1 MTDDIGASVRDW
13 LSVVRRAR
21 LGRTAKAVAVALALR
36 ANPDGTRI
44 FPGLAR
50 LSVEMELSTKAL
62 KEALRVL
69 REAGLIEVVR
79 AASMAGDANEY
90 RLVLDDVL
98 DKIEVPDP
106 GVHDA
111 AIRAVAAQIRGKYTP
126 KLRGAAVP
134 AGAVDNPD
142 LRGTGA
148 TAEEGTETAP
158 AGNGGD
164 PETAPA
170 GNGGSNLRGTP
181 VPATYQRPTQEDHP
195 PTTVDEDLCTTVTP
209 VEPVDN
215 VLPFRKRGAA

>member
-1 MTDDIGASVRDW
+1 MDDIGASVRDW

-21 LGRTAKAVAVALALR
+21 LGRTAKAVALALALR

-62 KEALRVL
+62 KEALKVL

-98 DKIEVPDP
+98 DKIDVPDP
-106 GVHDA
+106 DAHDT
-111 AIRAVAAQIRGKYTP
+111 AIRTVAAQIRGKYTP
-126 KLRGAAVP
+126 KLRGTAAP
-134 AGAVDNPD
+134 AGSVDNPE
-142 LRGTGA
+142 LRVPAA
-148 TAEEGTETAP
+148 TAEKRTEEAP
-158 AGNGGD
+158 AGNGAA
-164 PETAPA
+164 PETSPA
-170 GNGGSNLRGTP
+170 GNGGADLRGTP
-181 VPATYQRPTQEDHP
+181 LPATYQVPTQERS
-195 PTTVDEDLCTTVTP
+195 PTQTIDEDLCTTVTH